1 MKTTRRQ
8 WMAGAAG
15 LAAIA
20 GCKGESGPPPFT
32 LAMMPKSLGNQYF
45 ISCRAGA
52 EKAAKE
58 LGIKLLWDAPA
69 KPDASKQNEFIEAWI
84 TRGVDAI
91 AVACENGEGIAD
103 VLRKARG
110 KGIKVV
116 TWDADSAADAREF
129 FVNQA
134 TPEGIGT
141 ALMDEG
147 ARVLGGKGEF
157 AIITATLTAS
167 NLNKWRA
174 VIEKRLAEKY
184 PDIKLAVTR
193 PCDDQPEK
201 ARAEAKTILSAH
213 PNVKLILAICSP
225 SVPEAAEAVKQSG
238 RQDVKVVGLGLPNDN
253 KRYLK
258 EGFTDT
264 VILWKTEDL
273 GALAVQAAY
282 AAAKGKLKAGDKKF
296 DVAGLGAFEIQG
308 SDIIL
313 GDPFK
318 FTKSNVDQFN
328 F

>member
-1 MKTTRRQ
+1 
-8 WMAGAAG
+8 
-15 LAAIA
+15 
-20 GCKGESGPPPFT
+20 
-32 LAMMPKSLGNQYF
+32 MMPKSLGNQYF

-52 EKAAKE
+52 ERAAKD

-91 AVACENGEGIAD
+91 AVACENGDGIAES
-103 VLRKARG
+103 LRKARA
-110 KGIKVV
+110 KGVKVI
-116 TWDADSAADAREF
+116 TWDADSAADARDF

-201 ARAEAKTILSAH
+201 ARAEAKTIMSAH

-225 SVPEAAEAVKQSG
+225 SVPEAAEAVKQAG
-238 RQDVKVVGLGLPNDN
+238 RADVKVVGLGLPNDN

-273 GALAVQAAY
+273 GGLAVQAAH
-282 AAAKGKLKAGDKKF
+282 ASVKGSLKPGDKKF
-296 DVAGLGAFEIQG
+296 EVKGMGSFDIQG

-318 FTKSNVDQFN
+318 FTKDNVDQFN

>member
-1 MKTTRRQ
+1 MNTTRRE
-8 WMAGAAG
+8 WLAAAGA
-15 LAAIA
+15 LAVA
-20 GCKGESGPPPFT
+20 GCKGESGPAPFT

-52 EKAAKE
+52 ERAAKD
-58 LGIKLLWDAPA
+58 LGIKMLWDAPA

-84 TRGVDAI
+84 TRGVDVI

-103 VLRKARG
+103 VLRKARAR
-110 KGIKVV
+110 GIKVV
-116 TWDADSAADAREF
+116 TWDADSTPDARDF

-167 NLNKWRA
+167 NLNKWRTA
-174 VIEKRLAEKY
+174 IEKRLTERY

-193 PCDDQPEK
+193 PCDDLPEK
-201 ARAEAKTILSAH
+201 ARAEAKTILSAY

-225 SVPEAAEAVKQSG
+225 SVPAAAEAVKQSG

-253 KRYLK
+253 RAYVKD
-258 EGFTDT
+258 GFTET

-273 GALAVQAAY
+273 GYLAVQAAY
-282 AAAKGKLKAGDKKF
+282 AVSKGGLKAGDSKF
-296 DVAGLGAFEIQG
+296 DVKGMGSFRIQG
-308 SDIIL
+308 TDIIL

-318 FTKSNVDQFN
+318 FTKANIEQFN

>member
-1 MKTTRRQ
+1 MKKMTRRQ
-8 WMAGAAG
+8 WMAGSAG
-15 LAAIA
+15 LSLA
-20 GCKGESGPPPFT
+20 GCGKEAGPAPFT

-45 ISCRAGA
+45 ISCRVGA
-52 EKAAKE
+52 ERAAKE
-58 LGIKLLWDAPA
+58 LGIKMLWDAPA
-69 KPDASKQNEFIEAWI
+69 KPDASKQNEFIEAWT
-84 TRGVDAI
+84 TRGVDAV
-91 AVACENGEGIAD
+91 AVACENGEGIAES
-103 VLRKARG
+103 LRKARA
-110 KGIKVV
+110 KGVKVV
-116 TWDADSAADAREF
+116 TWDADSVADARDF

-157 AIITATLTAS
+157 AIITATLTAI

-174 VIEKRLAEKY
+174 AIEKRLAEKY

-193 PCDDQPEK
+193 PCDDQAEK
-201 ARAEAKTILSAH
+201 ARAETKTILSAH

-225 SVPEAAEAVKQSG
+225 SVPAAAEAVKQSG
-238 RQDVKVVGLGLPNDN
+238 RTDVKVVGLGLPNDN
-253 KRYLK
+253 KPYLK

-273 GALAVQAAY
+273 GFLAVQAAY
-282 AAAKGKLKAGDKKF
+282 AAAKGQLKAGDSRFEVPGMGSF
-296 DVAGLGAFEIQG
+296 DIRG

-313 GDPFK
+313 GEPFK
-318 FTKSNVDQFN
+318 FTKANVDQFN

>member
-1 MKTTRRQ
+1 MKTTRRE
-8 WMAGAAG
+8 WIIGAAG
-15 LAAIA
+15 LALA
-20 GCKGESGPPPFT
+20 GCKSKSGPAPLT

-45 ISCRAGA
+45 ISCRVGA
-52 EKAAKE
+52 ERAAKE

-84 TRGVDAI
+84 TRGVDVI

-103 VLRKARG
+103 VLRKARA
-110 KGIKVV
+110 KGIKVL
-116 TWDADSAADAREF
+116 TWDADSVADARDF

-174 VIEKRLAEKY
+174 VIERRLAEKY
-184 PDIKLAVTR
+184 PELKLAVTR

-201 ARAEAKTILSAH
+201 ALAEAKTILSAY
-213 PNVKLILAICSP
+213 PNVKLIMAICSP
-225 SVPEAAEAVKQSG
+225 SVPRAAEAVKQSG
-238 RQDVKVVGLGLPNDN
+238 RKDVKVIGLGLPNEN
-253 KRYLK
+253 KLYVMD
-258 EGFTDT
+258 GFTDT

-273 GALAVQAAY
+273 GYLAVQAAV
-282 AAAKGKLKAGDKKF
+282 AAAKGQLKAGDKKF
-296 DVAGLGAFEIQG
+296 DVKGMGAFDIQG

-318 FTKSNVDQFN
+318 FTKSNIDQFN

>member
-1 MKTTRRQ
+1 MTTTRRE

-15 LAAIA
+15 LALA
-20 GCKGESGPPPFT
+20 GCGKDSGPAPFT

-45 ISCRAGA
+45 ISCRVGA
-52 EKAAKE
+52 ERAAKE
-58 LGIKLLWDAPA
+58 LGIKMLWDAPA

-91 AVACENGEGIAD
+91 AVACENGEGIAES
-103 VLRKARG
+103 LRRARA

-116 TWDADSAADAREF
+116 TWDADSVADARDW

-174 VIEKRLAEKY
+174 AIEKRLAEKY

-193 PCDDQPEK
+193 PCDDQAEK
-201 ARAEAKTILSAH
+201 ARAETKTILSAH

-225 SVPEAAEAVKQSG
+225 SVPAAAEAVKQSG
-238 RQDVKVVGLGLPNDN
+238 RTDVKVVGLGLPNDN
-253 KRYLK
+253 KPYLK

-273 GALAVQAAY
+273 GSLAVQAAY
-282 AAAKGKLKAGDKKF
+282 AAAKGSLKAGDPTF
-296 DVAGLGAFEIQG
+296 DVKGLGSFTLHG

-318 FTKSNVDQFN
+318 FTKANVDQFN

>member
-1 MKTTRRQ
+1 MTITRRE

-15 LAAIA
+15 VALA
-20 GCKGESGPPPFT
+20 GCGGGSGPAPFT

-45 ISCRAGA
+45 ISCRSGA
-52 EKAAKE
+52 EKAARD

-91 AVACENGEGIAD
+91 AVACENGDGIAES
-103 VLRKARG
+103 LRKARA

-116 TWDADSAADAREF
+116 TWDADSAADARDF

-174 VIEKRLAEKY
+174 VIEKRLADKY

-201 ARAEAKTILSAH
+201 ARAEAKTIMSAH

-238 RQDVKVVGLGLPNDN
+238 RSDVKVVGLGLPNDN

-258 EGFTDT
+258 EGYTDT

-273 GALAVQAAY
+273 GYLAVQAAH
-282 AAAKGKLKAGDKKF
+282 AVVKGKLKAGDRKF
-296 DVAGLGAFEIQG
+296 EVRGMGSFEIQG

-318 FTKSNVDQFN
+318 FTKDNVDQFN

>member
-1 MKTTRRQ
+1 MTITRREFV
-8 WMAGAAG
+8 AGTTG
-15 LAAIA
+15 LALA
-20 GCKGESGPPPFT
+20 GCGKGSGPAPFT

-52 EKAAKE
+52 ERAAKE

-91 AVACENGEGIAD
+91 AVACENGDGIAES
-103 VLRKARG
+103 LRKARA
-110 KGIKVV
+110 KGIKVI
-116 TWDADSAADAREF
+116 TWDADSVADAREF

-184 PDIKLAVTR
+184 PGIKLAVTR

-201 ARAEAKTILSAH
+201 ARSEAKTIMSAH

-225 SVPEAAEAVKQSG
+225 SVPEAAEAVKQAG
-238 RQDVKVVGLGLPNDN
+238 RADVKVVGLGLPNDN

-282 AAAKGKLKAGDKKF
+282 ATVKGQLKPGDKKF
-296 DVAGLGAFEIQG
+296 EVRGMGSFEIQG

-318 FTKSNVDQFN
+318 FTKDNVDQFN

>member
-1 MKTTRRQ
+1 MKTTRRE
-8 WMAGAAG
+8 WLAGTAG
-15 LAAIA
+15 LALA
-20 GCKGESGPPPFT
+20 GCGKDSGPAPFT

-45 ISCRAGA
+45 ISCRVGA
-52 EKAAKE
+52 ERAAKQ

-69 KPDASKQNEFIEAWI
+69 KPDASKQNEFIEAWT
-84 TRGVDAI
+84 TRGVDAM
-91 AVACENGEGIAD
+91 AVACENGEGIAES
-103 VLRKARG
+103 LRKARA

-116 TWDADSAADAREF
+116 TWDADSVADARDF

-134 TPEGIGT
+134 TPEGIGS

-174 VIEKRLAEKY
+174 AIEKRLAEKY
-184 PDIKLAVTR
+184 PDIRLAVTR
-193 PCDDQPEK
+193 PCDDLAEK
-201 ARAEAKTILSAH
+201 ARAETKTILSAH

-225 SVPEAAEAVKQSG
+225 SVPAAAEAVKQSG
-238 RQDVKVVGLGLPNDN
+238 RTDVKVVGLGLPNDN
-253 KRYLK
+253 KPYLK

-273 GALAVQAAY
+273 GSLAVEAAY
-282 AAAKGKLKAGDKKF
+282 AAAKGQLKAGDRKF
-296 DVAGLGAFEIQG
+296 EVRGMGSYDIQG

-318 FTKSNVDQFN
+318 FTKANVDQFN